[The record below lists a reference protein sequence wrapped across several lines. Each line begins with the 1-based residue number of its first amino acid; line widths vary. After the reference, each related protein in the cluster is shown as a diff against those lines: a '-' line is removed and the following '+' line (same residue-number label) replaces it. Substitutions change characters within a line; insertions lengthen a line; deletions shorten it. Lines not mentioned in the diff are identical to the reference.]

1 MLHLSEHA
9 SCINPKATSDMEKR
23 TGIFAGNDPFAIARK
38 WLGEA
43 EVVELNDPN
52 AMALSTVDDDGMP
65 NARVVLLKSVEEN
78 AFVFYT
84 NYGSKKAQEA
94 FGAGKAAFVIHW
106 KSLRRQIRCRGV
118 VVREDGFLADE
129 YFLSRSLLSRVGAVA
144 SQQSQVLESR
154 AILMDRVAV
163 LKAEYGE
170 NVPRPEFWGGIRIQP
185 VELEFWAD
193 GEARLHDRFRWV
205 RDGQNAEWKVD
216 RLYP

>member
-1 MLHLSEHA
+1 
-9 SCINPKATSDMEKR
+9 MEKR

-118 VVREDGFLADE
+118 VEREDGFLADE

-170 NVPRPEFWGGIRIQP
+170 KITRPEFWGGVRIQP

>member
-1 MLHLSEHA
+1 
-9 SCINPKATSDMEKR
+9 MEKR
-23 TGIFAGNDPFAIARK
+23 TGIFAGNDPFTIARS
-38 WLGEA
+38 WLDEA

-52 AMALSTVDDDGMP
+52 AMVLSTVDDDGMP

-84 NYGSKKAQEA
+84 NYRSKKAQEA

-106 KSLRRQIRCRGV
+106 KSLRRQIRCRGFV
-118 VVREDGFLADE
+118 EREEGFLADE
-129 YFLSRSLLSRVGAVA
+129 YFLSRSPLSRVGAVA

-154 AILMDRVAV
+154 AVLMDKVAA

-170 NVPRPEFWGGIRIQP
+170 NVTRPEFWGGVRIRP

-193 GEARLHDRFRWV
+193 GEARLHDRFRWA
-205 RDGQNAEWKVD
+205 RDGQDAGWKVD

>member
-1 MLHLSEHA
+1 
-9 SCINPKATSDMEKR
+9 MEKR

-118 VVREDGFLADE
+118 VEREDGFLADE

-170 NVPRPEFWGGIRIQP
+170 KVTRPEFWGGVRIQP

>member
-1 MLHLSEHA
+1 
-9 SCINPKATSDMEKR
+9 MEKR
-23 TGIFAGNDPFAIARK
+23 TGIFAGNDPFTIARS
-38 WLGEA
+38 WLDEA

-52 AMALSTVDDDGMP
+52 AMVLSTVDDEGMP

-84 NYGSKKAQEA
+84 NYRSKKAQEA

-106 KSLRRQIRCRGV
+106 KSLRRQIRCRGFV
-118 VVREDGFLADE
+118 EREEGFLADE
-129 YFLSRSLLSRVGAVA
+129 YFLSRSPLSRVGAVA

-154 AILMDRVAV
+154 AVLMDKVAA

-170 NVPRPEFWGGIRIQP
+170 NVTRPEFWGGVRIRP

-193 GEARLHDRFRWV
+193 GEARLHDRFRWA
-205 RDGQNAEWKVD
+205 RDGQDAGWKVD